1 MTDDST
7 TMRILHI
14 TDPHLYA
21 DADGELRGVRTAESL
36 AAVLRDA
43 CAEET
48 PDAVLVT
55 GDIAQ
60 DESRG
65 AYERFRDL
73 LAGCGAPV
81 WCLAGNHDDPVLMGE
96 VVAETPFTFG
106 GVATAGA
113 WRVHLLSTWAEGEIG
128 GRLSAEALSA
138 VEADLTAHGDAAA
151 LLCLHHHPVP
161 VGSRWLDGI
170 GLAEADGLLELADRH
185 TQVRGIVWGHV
196 HQELDRRRNH
206 YRLLATP
213 STCRQFMPGRDEF
226 AVDDRPPAWRWL
238 ELSADGS
245 LDTRL
250 RWLDRSTRP

>member
-1 MTDDST
+1 M

-21 DADGELRGVRTAESL
+21 DADGELRGVRTAETL
-36 AAVLRDA
+36 AAVLHAARDEA
-43 CAEET
+43 A

-73 LAGCGAPV
+73 LSECGTPV
-81 WCLAGNHDDPVLMGE
+81 WCLAGNHDDPSYMAELLAEAPFTVGG
-96 VVAETPFTFG
+96 VVAAG
-106 GVATAGA
+106 G

-128 GRLSAEALSA
+128 GRLDAETLAA
-138 VEADLTAHGDAAA
+138 AEADLTANGREPA
-151 LLCLHHHPVP
+151 LLCLHHQPVP
-161 VGSRWLDGI
+161 VGSRWLDDI
-170 GLAEADGLLELADRH
+170 GLADAHALLDLADRH
-185 TQVRGIVWGHV
+185 AQVRGLVWGHV
-196 HQELDRRRNH
+196 HQEFDARRNH

-213 STCRQFMPGRDEF
+213 STCRQFLPRRDEF

-238 ELSADGS
+238 ILGADGK

-250 RWLDRSTRP
+250 CWLDGSGPA

>member
-1 MTDDST
+1 MT
-7 TMRILHI
+7 MQILHI

-36 AAVLRDA
+36 AAVLRAA
-43 CAEET
+43 CTEAA

-60 DESRG
+60 DESRA

-73 LAGCGAPV
+73 LAGCGVPV
-81 WCLAGNHDDPVLMGE
+81 WCLAGNHDDPGHMGE
-96 VVAETPFTFG
+96 LLAAAPFTFG
-106 GVATAGA
+106 GVVAAGD
-113 WRVHLLSTWAEGEIG
+113 WRIHLLSTWAEGEVG
-128 GRLSAEALSA
+128 GRLSAETLAA
-138 VEADLTAHGDAAA
+138 VEADLTARGDAPA
-151 LLCLHHHPVP
+151 LICLHHHPVP
-161 VGSRWLDGI
+161 MGSRWLDGI
-170 GLAEADGLLELADRH
+170 GLAEADGLLQLADRH

-196 HQELDRRRNH
+196 HQDLDRRRNH

-238 ELSADGS
+238 ELGADGS
-245 LDTRL
+245 LDSRL
-250 RWLDRSTRP
+250 RWLDRSARP

>member
-1 MTDDST
+1 ML
-7 TMRILHI
+7 RILHI

-21 DADGELRGVRTAESL
+21 DAAGELRGVCTADSL
-36 AAVLRDA
+36 AAVLRAARDEA
-43 CAEET
+43 A

-73 LAGCGAPV
+73 LGACEAPV
-81 WCLAGNHDDPVLMGE
+81 WCLAGNHDDPAWM
-96 VVAETPFTFG
+96 AEILDTQPFTFG
-106 GVATAGA
+106 GVVAAGG
-113 WRVHLLSTWAEGEIG
+113 WRIHLLSTWVRGDVG
-128 GRLSAEALSA
+128 GRVAPESLAA
-138 VEADLTAHGDAAA
+138 VEADLTAHGDQPA
-151 LLCLHHHPVP
+151 LICLHHQPVP

-170 GLAEADGLLELADRH
+170 GLAEPDALLQLADRH

-196 HQELDRRRNH
+196 HQEFDARRGH

-213 STCRQFMPGRDEF
+213 STCRQFMPRRDAF

-238 ELSADGS
+238 ELDADGR

-250 RWLDRSTRP
+250 GWLDRSLDA

>member
-1 MTDDST
+1 MT
-7 TMRILHI
+7 MQILHI

-21 DADGELRGVRTAESL
+21 DADGELRGVRTAASL
-36 AAVLRDA
+36 AAVLRA
-43 CAEET
+43 ARAEAK

-73 LAGCGAPV
+73 LAECGVPV
-81 WCLAGNHDDPVLMGE
+81 WCLAGNHDDPVHMGE
-96 VVAETPFTFG
+96 LLAETPFTFG
-106 GVATAGA
+106 GVVAAGN
-113 WRVHLLSTWAEGEIG
+113 WHIHLLSTWAEGEVG
-128 GRLSAEALSA
+128 GRLSAETLAA
-138 VEADLTAHGDAAA
+138 VEADLTARGDAPA
-151 LLCLHHHPVP
+151 LICLHHHPVP

-170 GLAEADGLLELADRH
+170 GLAEADGLLQLADHH

-196 HQELDRRRNH
+196 HQELDRHRNH

-213 STCRQFMPGRDEF
+213 STCRQFKPGLDEF

-238 ELSADGS
+238 ELGADGR
-245 LDTRL
+245 LGTRL
-250 RWLDRSTRP
+250 RWLDRSAPR